1 MVWFRGKSF
10 RGQSK
15 IALKTIHY
23 PAQQALYEPSA
34 RRTRHLAHD
43 EGRRKNM
50 LYFFSSSRLALGAKC
65 RVRLAWLLKLLLCRL
80 TIRWRFSVFFS
91 FVILRVNEQFQG
103 WTKLALYQR
112 YFIETTVLSMEEGH
126 TSLKP
131 NLPELFK
138 MSEYAKIIQQTTK
151 PILEEFSTSLRSVGF
166 SKEKEITYAT
176 SFCSQV
182 CSF

>member
-1 MVWFRGKSF
+1 M
-10 RGQSK
+10 
-15 IALKTIHY
+15 
-23 PAQQALYEPSA
+23 
-34 RRTRHLAHD
+34 
-43 EGRRKNM
+43 
-50 LYFFSSSRLALGAKC
+50 
-65 RVRLAWLLKLLLCRL
+65 
-80 TIRWRFSVFFS
+80 
-91 FVILRVNEQFQG
+91 EQ
-103 WTKLALYQR
+103 
-112 YFIETTVLSMEEGH
+112 GH